1 MRAGL
6 YYCGG
11 LDLTFQG
18 LGYNGWL
25 SMLMATPQSDEY
37 KHYATAHYLE
47 LIDRYSPDL
56 LWNDVGWPGGGA
68 GALQLMADYYNIN
81 ENGVVN
87 DRFDMIGVVQGN
99 AHCDYITPEY
109 SSGLTA
115 LGRKFEV
122 CRGIGMSFGYN
133 QLDDETTYASSTEL
147 IHLLIN
153 SVADGGNLLLNIGPK
168 ANGEIPD
175 IQKQRLFEIGQ
186 WLEINGAAIFGS
198 RKLEMSTLTAS
209 DGSVVRLTQG
219 ADGATYAMI
228 LATAHDSFTIPG
240 LPLGVVELL
249 GSHETVLRDGDVVIL
264 PAQRPQQPAVT
275 LRIS

>member
-1 MRAGL
+1 
-6 YYCGG
+6 
-11 LDLTFQG
+11 
-18 LGYNGWL
+18 
-25 SMLMATPQSDEY
+25 MATPQSDEY
-37 KHYATAHYLE
+37 KQYATAHYME

-87 DRFDMIGVVQGN
+87 DRFDMIGVVQGS

-115 LGRKFEV
+115 PGRKFEV

-133 QLDDETTYASSTEL
+133 QLDDETTYASAKEL

-175 IQKQRLFEIGQ
+175 IQKQRLIEIGQ
-186 WLEINGAAIFGS
+186 WLEINGEAIFGS
-198 RKLEMSTLTAS
+198 HKLETNALTAS

-219 ADGATYAMI
+219 ADGATYAMV
-228 LATAHDSFTIPG
+228 LATAHDSFTISG
-240 LPLGVVELL
+240 LPSGTVELL
-249 GSHETVLRDGDVVIL
+249 GSNEPVQRDGDTITL
-264 PAQRPQQPAVT
+264 PAVQTGQPALA
-275 LRIS
+275 LRIN